1 MRAPIAL
8 AACALI
14 LTLFCAY
21 AGLDLEA
28 ATQPQPADR
37 SRIALAAQEAP
48 PANHPVRPDEEP
60 EAARARS
67 STEQRDE
74 PAPATE
80 VAQAEPQPARLP
92 GERGPRSEEEAE
104 QPRGPRSWIVPLQLG
119 WDGAEAG
126 EAIARDFAF
135 RPHAPESSGERFRAW
150 VEDAAGN
157 QRSYLLPVT
166 GLMPREVA
174 SEQDEL
180 VQGDQY
186 FTRRASAML
195 RLPELAL
202 PATLELCNPQGETVA
217 SFTLRERKGSL
228 ELSPR

>member
-1 MRAPIAL
+1 VRAPIAL

-14 LTLFCAY
+14 LALLCAY
-21 AGLDLEA
+21 AGLDIEA
-28 ATQPQPADR
+28 HTRPEPAAR
-37 SRIALAAQEAP
+37 GQITLAAREAP
-48 PANHPVRPDEEP
+48 APRHQVSPDAGPAAE
-60 EAARARS
+60 
-67 STEQRDE
+67 
-74 PAPATE
+74 APARTS
-80 VAQAEPQPARLP
+80 AAEPQLAAEPGLGEAERQPARLP
-92 GERGPRSEEEAE
+92 GEGAPMTAAEEEGPA
-104 QPRGPRSWIVPLQLG
+104 GPRSWIIPLQLG

-126 EAIARDFAF
+126 EAIERDFAF
-135 RPHAPESSGERFRAW
+135 QPHSQDASGERFRAW
-150 VEDAAGN
+150 VTDAAGG

-186 FTRRASAML
+186 FTRRAAAML

-202 PATLELCNPQGETVA
+202 PATLELCSPQGETVA
-217 SFTLRERKGSL
+217 SYSLREREGSL